1 MRAQAW
7 EVWEQPTTPP
17 GASSTPP
24 TWGFGSG
31 EASLPEARRTLRL
44 GGLGSPPRAGH
55 ILLVYA
61 GPSLCASV
69 CRSFFSRPLQSR
81 GPHSFPRPLPFPP
94 RVPARRAA
102 AMLMRARGRGPAG
115 RGWGRQGRSRREGR
129 RGSLTLGRRGESRGS
144 CWGNQRGE
152 AGGAAVAG
160 VAGQCVCGG
169 DSQGVGAGS
178 HKGRIFV
185 FKTSGGHSGPVGRG
199 RPRTRK
205 VHGTRAQ
212 WAAPPPLRAARRKH
226 PPARGARGRDQ
237 LSSPFCGPS
246 LGPAPPT
253 APPARTGH
261 CCAWS
266 SSAPHAGGDL
276 SGHPRP
282 TPGLGGWTPEAATV
296 RGAP

>member
-144 CWGNQRGE
+144 RWGNQRGE

-169 DSQGVGAGS
+169 TRKGWGRALTKAGS
-178 HKGRIFV
+178 LYSKPAGAIRGRWGGAARAPG
-185 FKTSGGHSGPVGRG
+185 KCTGRGHSGPPH
-199 RPRTRK
+199 RPCAQPAANT
-205 VHGTRAQ
+205 HLRAVREVETSCHLRSVVPA
-212 WAAPPPLRAARRKH
+212 WDPRLRPPLQHAPATA
-226 PPARGARGRDQ
+226 ARGARV
-237 LSSPFCGPS
+237 
-246 LGPAPPT
+246 
-253 APPARTGH
+253 
-261 CCAWS
+261 
-266 SSAPHAGGDL
+266 
-276 SGHPRP
+276 RP
-282 TPGLGGWTPEAATV
+282 TRVGI
-296 RGAP
+296 

>member
-44 GGLGSPPRAGH
+44 GGLGSPPLAGH

-144 CWGNQRGE
+144 RWGNQRGE

-160 VAGQCVCGG
+160 VAGQCVWGG
-169 DSQGVGAGS
+169 LARGGGGLSQRPDLCIQNQRGPFGAG
-178 HKGRIFV
+178 GA
-185 FKTSGGHSGPVGRG
+185 GPLAHPESARDAGTVGR
-199 RPRTRK
+199 
-205 VHGTRAQ
+205 
-212 WAAPPPLRAARRKH
+212 
-226 PPARGARGRDQ
+226 
-237 LSSPFCGPS
+237 
-246 LGPAPPT
+246 PT
-253 APPARTGH
+253 ALARSPRQTPT
-261 CCAWS
+261 CA
-266 SSAPHAGGDL
+266 
-276 SGHPRP
+276 RC
-282 TPGLGGWTPEAATV
+282 E
-296 RGAP
+296 R